1 MGPFFVIFLY
11 LSMQEQ
17 QYRRES
23 LRIRAIPRDLKQQ
36 IDNIADHMEKSTS
49 AYVKDLLVREVQN
62 TPEHLKTPVNRKD
75 D

>member
-1 MGPFFVIFLY
+1 
-11 LSMQEQ
+11 MQEQ